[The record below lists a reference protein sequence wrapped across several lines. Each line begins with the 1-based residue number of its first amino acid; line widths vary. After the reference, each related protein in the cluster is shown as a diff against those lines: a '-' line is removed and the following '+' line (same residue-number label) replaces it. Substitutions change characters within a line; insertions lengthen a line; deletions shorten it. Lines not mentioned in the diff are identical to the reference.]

1 MDYIVKDKFFLE
13 GIMDMEFQE
22 AVDMSILYTDA
33 SALFSRTLFY
43 NNELAL
49 LLFDTL
55 LFSVVDLG
63 TQNFMLA
70 TIITFVVQKLVKM
83 LRHALG
89 RRNLAAKTLVE
100 KQFLI

>member
-1 MDYIVKDKFFLE
+1 MDYVVKDKLFLE
-13 GIMDMEFQE
+13 RVMDMEFQE
-22 AVDMSILYTDA
+22 PVDMSVLYTDP

-63 TQNFMLA
+63 TQDFVLA
-70 TIITFVVQKLVKM
+70 AIVTFVVQKLVKM
-83 LRHALG
+83 LRHSLG